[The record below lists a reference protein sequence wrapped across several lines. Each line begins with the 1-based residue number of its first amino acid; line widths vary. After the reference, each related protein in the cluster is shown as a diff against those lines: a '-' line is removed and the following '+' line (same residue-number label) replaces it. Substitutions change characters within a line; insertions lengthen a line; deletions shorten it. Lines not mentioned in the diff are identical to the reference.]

1 MNRNEARDWAR
12 DDFGGAALG
21 DARRTQRVVDMAAAA
36 YANPAGRILQ
46 VFRTSA
52 ARQGAYDLLVNGA
65 CRPEALTEALGA
77 STAERCGGEAR
88 VFVSVDGSSLSLIDH
103 HKAKGFGAVGSSQ
116 QGASGLKVV
125 TAYAIGDKGVPIG
138 VLDQQW
144 WARKRGRKR
153 HDCHARSLQDK
164 ETKHWVRS
172 LETSKSQLEQHAPN
186 CRVWFLMDRENDRRH
201 CLQWLR
207 DNDATYVVRSS
218 YNRRL
223 DQSEPGYILDKL
235 RALAPL
241 HTYELKV
248 TAGPGRTA
256 RVARMVVR
264 TTRVR
269 VRLRNKWTK
278 TFEPLEVTVV
288 ETREEGTTPAKEQPI
303 MWRLLTNHVVATAQD
318 ADDIIDA
325 YATRWRIEEFH
336 KTWKTGACNV
346 EDCQLRSKN
355 AVVKWATIMAAA
367 SARIQRLKLLS
378 REQPDLPASAELTKY
393 EIRALIILKRKHKK
407 RTETISDHEPTL
419 GQAVY
424 WLAELGGYT
433 GKSSGGPPGPITI
446 QRGLDYIAGG
456 AALMQQ
462 LDRDGKLR

>member
-1 MNRNEARDWAR
+1 
-12 DDFGGAALG
+12 
-21 DARRTQRVVDMAAAA
+21 MAAAA

-52 ARQGAYDLLVNGA
+52 TRQGAYDLLANAA
-65 CRPEALTEALGA
+65 CRPEALTDALGA
-77 STAERCGGEAR
+77 STAARCVGEAR
-88 VFVSVDGSSLSLIDH
+88 VFVSVDGSSLSLVDRQ
-103 HKAKGFGAVGSSQ
+103 KAKGFGAIGTYEKGV
-116 QGASGLKVV
+116 SGLKVV
-125 TAYAIGDKGVPIG
+125 TAYAIDDKGVPVG

-153 HDCHARSLQDK
+153 YDSYARALQDK
-164 ETKHWVRS
+164 ETKHWIRS
-172 LETSKSQLEQHAPN
+172 LEVSKSQLEQHAPK
-186 CRVWFLMDRENDRRH
+186 CRVWFLMDRENDKRH
-201 CLQWLR
+201 CLRWLR
-207 DNDATYVVRSS
+207 DSGATYVVRSS
-218 YNRRL
+218 HNRRL
-223 DQSEPGYILDKL
+223 AESEPGYILDKL
-235 RALAPL
+235 QAVAPL
-241 HTYELKV
+241 HTYELRV
-248 TAGPGRTA
+248 TAGPGRAA
-256 RVARMVVR
+256 RIAHMVVR

-269 VRLRNKWTK
+269 VRLRDKWTNK
-278 TFEPLEVTVV
+278 FEPLEVTVV
-288 ETREEGTTPAKEQPI
+288 ETREEGTTPAKEKPI
-303 MWRLLTNHVVATAQD
+303 AWRLLTNHVVTTAED
-318 ADDIIDA
+318 ADDIIAA

-346 EDCQLRSKN
+346 EDSQLRSKD

-367 SARIQRLKLLS
+367 SARIQRIKLLS

-407 RTETISDHEPTL
+407 RTETISDDERTL

-456 AALMQQ
+456 AALMLQ